1 MASQEKYTDWLDP
14 NSIETA
20 LAQAKKSDMQQQRD
34 VITKAAEKK
43 GLSVDEAAVLMEIKD
58 PEVLSEMFSLA
69 KKIKEEIYG
78 RRIVLFAPMYISNLC
93 KNECSYC
100 AFRTSNKELKRRALT
115 MDEIALETRLLVN
128 QGHKRTLMVSGE
140 SYPEEDGFDYVLKAI
155 DTIYSVV
162 GDKPGANMRRV
173 NVNLAPVGINAFKQ
187 LEEAKIGTFQVF
199 QETYD
204 RKVYSQVHISGRKAD
219 FDWRVTAMHRAMEA
233 GIGDVGVG
241 VLYGLADWRFDSLSL
256 LQHIADLEKTF
267 GIGCHTISVPR
278 LEPAHGSSLAS
289 SSPNAVS
296 DEDFKKIVT
305 VLRLAV
311 PYTGMIMSTREDE
324 QMRQETLELGVSQI
338 SAGSRT
344 NPGGYAEAEATERFD
359 ESQFQLG
366 DHRSLEE
373 VILDLTKRGFIPSN
387 CTACDELGRMGA
399 KFMPFAKTGKIKNH
413 CTPNALSTFKEY
425 LIDYA
430 SLETKKAGNDLIAKE
445 ISLMNDADRAR
456 AEKLLDGVAGGGRG
470 CLC

>member
-1 MASQEKYTDWLDP
+1 MSSQEKYTAWLDP
-14 NSIETA
+14 EAIDTA
-20 LAQAKKSDMQQQRD
+20 LTQAKQADKKRQRE
-34 VITKAAEKK
+34 ILAKAAEKK
-43 GLSVDEAAVLMEIKD
+43 GLTIEESAVLMEMDD
-58 PEVLSEMFSLA
+58 PEILGEMFTLA

-78 RRIVLFAPMYISNLC
+78 RRIVLFAPMYISNHC
-93 KNECSYC
+93 KNECLYC
-100 AFRTSNKELKRRALT
+100 AFRASNKELKRRALT
-115 MDEIALETRLLVN
+115 MEEIALETRLLVN
-128 QGHKRTLMVSGE
+128 QGHKRTLMVAGE
-140 SYPEEDGFDYVLKAI
+140 SYPDDQGFEYILKAI
-155 DTIYSVV
+155 ETIYSVQ
-162 GDKPGANMRRV
+162 GDKPGANIRRV
-173 NVNLAPVGINAFKQ
+173 NVNLAPVGINAFKK

-204 RKVYSQVHISGRKAD
+204 RKIYAELHKSGRKAD

-233 GIGDVGVG
+233 GLGDVGVG

-256 LQHIADLEKTF
+256 LQHIADLDKTF

-278 LEPAHGSSLAS
+278 LEPAHGSSFAT
-289 SSPNAVS
+289 SSPHAVNDNA
-296 DEDFKKIVT
+296 FKKIVA

-311 PYTGMIMSTREDE
+311 PYTGMIMSTRENE

-366 DHRSLEE
+366 DHRSLDE
-373 VILDLTKRGFIPSN
+373 VVLDLAERGFIPSN
-387 CTACDELGRMGA
+387 CTACDQLGRMGA
-399 KFMPFAKTGKIKNH
+399 KFMPFAKSGKIKNH
-413 CTPNALSTFKEY
+413 CTPNALSTFEEY

-430 SLETKKAGNDLIAKE
+430 TPQTKQAGCSLIEREMSRLSEGDQRR
-445 ISLMNDADRAR
+445 AD
-456 AEKLLDGVAGGGRG
+456 ELLKRVKQGERE